1 MSIQQALVL
10 HTPASLK
17 WTAAQEKS
25 LSRDYPLQD
34 HDPADPGLF
43 VQRTY
48 LHFLWLP
55 HSIMPLSIFIPSL
68 LRIQAPPDV
77 AEDQP
82 HPLHAFIEPLLLS
95 LRAAAN
101 KYHNEL
107 PQILADGG
115 GAGEAEEGVM
125 WYALGY
131 EKTDASAERSEHLNR
146 EDTVLLEDK
155 WRSSWLER
163 MEQREVQIQIL
174 LYFLKLSLPGPCT
187 PLPPVE
193 VPPTDNIF
201 FISPVKPSRIR
212 KKKKEKPNLII
223 PSPIERLESFMD
235 KLSMWQLVSLMD
247 TSRTEAAHGTRHKN
261 ERDWMQAF
269 CEDVVEP
276 LFKSKLPEQ
285 CTLLRSKLFPN
296 SPFSDEPPSPGPSTE
311 KILPGSRSRHSSST
325 TAAGLQSAV
334 TTKALTRTRSLSV
347 SLAQE
352 KEKER
357 AASVGATQD
366 KALQRALTRQISMSR
381 AWKGKDRSTSAISQI
396 DTKAPAAT
404 AKRTIGRT
412 DSQSQSSQ
420 SRAAPA
426 ITLVTATP
434 VKKPPSRTKSNASAR
449 SSSPIPM
456 ARNSSSRPTE
466 RSSSPHTTGRSSSP
480 PTARSSSLTPLG
492 TDDER
497 PSAAVPLLDF
507 SDSLGNVKDEDDADE
522 EMWLP
527 NSSPDVLL
535 LGKNGW
541 VGSSKKRVPSVASE
555 VLASDTPV
563 RKRMRLGR

>member
-25 LSRDYPLQD
+25 LSRDYPFQD
-34 HDPADPGLF
+34 HDSADPALF

-55 HSIMPLSIFIPSL
+55 QSIMPLSLFVSSL
-68 LRIQAPPDV
+68 LRIQATPDV
-77 AEDQP
+77 TEDQP

-95 LRAAAN
+95 LRATAN

-115 GAGEAEEGVM
+115 GAGEAEENMM

-146 EDTVLLEDK
+146 EDTVMLEDK
-155 WRSSWLER
+155 WRSGWLER

-193 VPPTDNIF
+193 VPPTDNF
-201 FISPVKPSRIR
+201 SFISPAKPSHSRR
-212 KKKKEKPNLII
+212 EKKQKPNLIT
-223 PSPIERLESFMD
+223 PSSIERLESFMD
-235 KLSMWQLVSLMD
+235 KLSMWQLVSLMNI
-247 TSRTEAAHGTRHKN
+247 SRTETTTRHKN
-261 ERDWMQAF
+261 ERDWMQKF

-276 LFKSKLPEQ
+276 LFKSKLSEQ
-285 CTLLRSKLFPN
+285 CALLRSKLFPN

-311 KILPGSRSRHSSST
+311 KALRGSRSHHSST
-325 TAAGLQSAV
+325 TTAVGRV
-334 TTKALTRTRSLSV
+334 TTNAPARTRSLSV

-381 AWKGKDRSTSAISQI
+381 AWKGKDRSTTAVSQT
-396 DTKAPAAT
+396 DTKVPAAT
-404 AKRTIGRT
+404 AKRVIGRT
-412 DSQSQSSQ
+412 DSQSQFSQ

-434 VKKPPSRTKSNASAR
+434 VKKPPPRAKSNVSAR
-449 SSSPIPM
+449 SSSPIPT
-456 ARNSSSRPTE
+456 AESSSVRTTE
-466 RSSSPHTTGRSSSP
+466 RSSSPHLAGRSSSP

-492 TDDER
+492 TDDDEL
-497 PSAAVPLLDF
+497 PSEPLPLLDF
-507 SDSLGNVKDEDDADE
+507 SSDSLGNAMDGDE
-522 EMWLP
+522 EEEIWLP

-535 LGKNGW
+535 LSKSGW
-541 VGSSKKRVPSVASE
+541 VVGAKKRVPSAASE
-555 VLASDTPV
+555 TLASDTHV
-563 RKRMRLGR
+563 RKRMRLER

>member
-1 MSIQQALVL
+1 MSLQQAFVL

-25 LSRDYPLQD
+25 LSRDYPFQD
-34 HDPADPGLF
+34 HDAADPALF

-55 HSIMPLSIFIPSL
+55 HSIMPLSLFIPSL
-68 LRIQAPPDV
+68 LRIRGTPDL

-82 HPLHAFIEPLLLS
+82 HPLHTFIEPLLLS

-115 GAGEAEEGVM
+115 GAGEAEESMM

-131 EKTDASAERSEHLNR
+131 EKVDGSAERNEHLTG
-146 EDTVLLEDK
+146 EDNAMLEEK
-155 WRSSWLER
+155 WRLGWLEC

-193 VPPTDNIF
+193 VPPTDNIS
-201 FISPVKPSRIR
+201 FISPVKPSRLR

-223 PSPIERLESFMD
+223 PSSIERLESFMD
-235 KLSMWQLVSLMD
+235 KLSMWQLVSLMN
-247 TSRTEAAHGTRHKN
+247 TSRTEIATRNKN
-261 ERDWMQAF
+261 ECDWMQKF

-285 CTLLRSKLFPN
+285 CALLHSKLFPN
-296 SPFSDEPPSPGPSTE
+296 SPFSDEPPSPGPSTG
-311 KILPGSRSRHSSST
+311 KSLHGSRSHYSSST
-325 TAAGLQSAV
+325 TATGSQSGM
-334 TTKALTRTRSLSV
+334 TTGAPARTRSLSI

-381 AWKGKDRSTSAISQI
+381 TWKGKDRSTATVSQK
-396 DTKAPAAT
+396 DTKMPAAT
-404 AKRTIGRT
+404 AKRIIGRT

-434 VKKPPSRTKSNASAR
+434 VKKPPPRAKSNASAR
-449 SSSPIPM
+449 SSSP
-456 ARNSSSRPTE
+456 
-466 RSSSPHTTGRSSSP
+466 HLTGRSSSP
-480 PTARSSSLTPLG
+480 LIARSSSLTLLD
-492 TDDER
+492 TDDNEL
-497 PSAAVPLLDF
+497 PCASVPLLDF
-507 SDSLGNVKDEDDADE
+507 SSDSLGNVMEEDEDAE
-522 EMWLP
+522 EEIWLP

-535 LGKNGW
+535 LGKSGW
-541 VGSSKKRVPSVASE
+541 GISAKKRVPSAASQ
-555 VLASDTPV
+555 VLHPDTPV
-563 RKRMRLGR
+563 RKRMKLEE

>member
-1 MSIQQALVL
+1 MSLRQAFAL

-34 HDPADPGLF
+34 HDPDDPALF

-48 LHFLWLP
+48 LHYLWLP
-55 HSIMPLSIFIPSL
+55 HSIMPLSVFIPSL
-68 LRIQAPPDV
+68 LRIQGPLDL

-95 LRAAAN
+95 LRAAVN

-115 GAGEAEEGVM
+115 GAGEAEESIM

-131 EKTDASAERSEHLNR
+131 EKVDASAERSEHLNR
-146 EDTVLLEDK
+146 DDNAMLEDK
-155 WRSSWLER
+155 WRSGWLER

-193 VPPTDNIF
+193 VPLTDSTY
-201 FISPVKPSRIR
+201 FISPAKHSRLQ

-223 PSPIERLESFMD
+223 PSSIERLESFMD
-235 KLSMWQLVSLMD
+235 KLSTWQLVSLMT
-247 TSRTEAAHGTRHKN
+247 TSHTEITTRNKN
-261 ERDWMQAF
+261 ERDWMQKF

-285 CTLLRSKLFPN
+285 CTLLRSKLFPS
-296 SPFSDEPPSPGPSTE
+296 SPFSDEPPSPGSSTE
-311 KILPGSRSRHSSST
+311 KSVPGSRSHHSSST
-325 TAAGLQSAV
+325 TAAGPQIGGTA
-334 TTKALTRTRSLSV
+334 KAPVRTRSLSV

-366 KALQRALTRQISMSR
+366 KTLQRALTRQISMSR
-381 AWKGKDRSTSAISQI
+381 AWKGKDRSTTAVSQA
-396 DTKAPAAT
+396 DTKMPAAT
-404 AKRTIGRT
+404 AKRIIGST
-412 DSQSQSSQ
+412 NSQCQSSQ

-434 VKKPPSRTKSNASAR
+434 VKKPPPRAKSNASAW
-449 SSSPIPM
+449 SSSPIPN
-456 ARNSSSRPTE
+456 A
-466 RSSSPHTTGRSSSP
+466 RSSSPRLAGRSLSP
-480 PTARSSSLTPLG
+480 PTARSSSLTPLD
-492 TDDER
+492 TDDNELPLASV
-497 PSAAVPLLDF
+497 PSLDF
-507 SDSLGNVKDEDDADE
+507 SSDSLCNAMDE
-522 EMWLP
+522 EEDAEEKTLFP

-535 LGKNGW
+535 LSKSEW
-541 VGSSKKRVPSVASE
+541 VVDAKKRVASASSE
-555 VLASDTPV
+555 VLTSDTPV
-563 RKRMRLGR
+563 RKRTRLRR

>member
-1 MSIQQALVL
+1 MSLRQAFVL

-34 HDPADPGLF
+34 HDPADPALF

-55 HSIMPLSIFIPSL
+55 HSIMPLSVFIPSL
-68 LRIQAPPDV
+68 LLIQGPSDL

-115 GAGEAEEGVM
+115 GAGEAEESIM

-131 EKTDASAERSEHLNR
+131 EKVDASAERSDHLNR
-146 EDTVLLEDK
+146 DGNAMLEDK
-155 WRSSWLER
+155 WRSGWLER

-193 VPPTDNIF
+193 VPPTDSTH
-201 FISPVKPSRIR
+201 FISPAKPSGLR

-223 PSPIERLESFMD
+223 PSSIERLESFMD
-235 KLSMWQLVSLMD
+235 KLSTWQLVSLMN
-247 TSRTEAAHGTRHKN
+247 TSRTEITTHYKN
-261 ERDWMQAF
+261 EHDWMQKF
-269 CEDVVEP
+269 CEDIVEP

-285 CTLLRSKLFPN
+285 CALLRSKLFPS
-296 SPFSDEPPSPGPSTE
+296 SPFSDELPSPGPSTE
-311 KILPGSRSRHSSST
+311 KSVMGSRSRHSSSA
-325 TAAGLQSAV
+325 TAAGSQNGGM
-334 TTKALTRTRSLSV
+334 TKAPVRTRSLSV
-347 SLAQE
+347 SLAEE

-357 AASVGATQD
+357 AASVSATQD

-381 AWKGKDRSTSAISQI
+381 AWKGKDRSITAVSQA
-396 DTKAPAAT
+396 DTKVPTAT
-404 AKRTIGRT
+404 AKRIIGRT
-412 DSQSQSSQ
+412 DSQSSQ
-420 SRAAPA
+420 PRAAQA

-434 VKKPPSRTKSNASAR
+434 VKKPPPRAKSNASAR
-449 SSSPIPM
+449 SSSPIPN
-456 ARNSSSRPTE
+456 ARSLSVLTTG
-466 RSSSPHTTGRSSSP
+466 RSSSPHLAGRSSSP
-480 PTARSSSLTPLG
+480 PTARSSSLTPLD
-492 TDDER
+492 TDDNEL
-497 PSAAVPLLDF
+497 PSAYVPLPDFF
-507 SDSLGNVKDEDDADE
+507 SDSLCDTMDE
-522 EMWLP
+522 EEEEEETLLP

-535 LGKNGW
+535 LSKSEW
-541 VGSSKKRVPSVASE
+541 VANAKKRVPSASSE
-555 VLASDTPV
+555 VLISDTPV
-563 RKRMRLGR
+563 RKRTRLR

>member
-1 MSIQQALVL
+1 MSLQQAFDL

-34 HDPADPGLF
+34 HDPADPALF

-55 HSIMPLSIFIPSL
+55 HSIMPLSLFIPSL
-68 LRIQAPPDV
+68 LRIRGTPDL

-101 KYHNEL
+101 KYQNEL

-115 GAGEAEEGVM
+115 GAGEAEESMM

-131 EKTDASAERSEHLNR
+131 EKVDASMERSEHLNR
-146 EDTVLLEDK
+146 EDNAMLEEK
-155 WRSSWLER
+155 WRSGWLER
-163 MEQREVQIQIL
+163 MEKREVQIQIL

-193 VPPTDNIF
+193 VPPTNNIP
-201 FISPVKPSRIR
+201 FISPAKPSRSR
-212 KKKKEKPNLII
+212 KKKKEKAKLIV
-223 PSPIERLESFMD
+223 PSSIERLESFMD

-247 TSRTEAAHGTRHKN
+247 TSRNEITTRNKN
-261 ERDWMQAF
+261 ERDWMQKF

-296 SPFSDEPPSPGPSTE
+296 SPFSNEPPSPGPSTE
-311 KILPGSRSRHSSST
+311 KSFPRSRSHHHSSST
-325 TAAGLQSAV
+325 TATGSQSGV
-334 TTKALTRTRSLSV
+334 TARVPARTRSLSV

-357 AASVGATQD
+357 AASVGATQE

-381 AWKGKDRSTSAISQI
+381 TWKGKDRSMAAVSQGEN
-396 DTKAPAAT
+396 KVLAAT
-404 AKRTIGRT
+404 VKRIIGRT
-412 DSQSQSSQ
+412 DSLSQSSQ

-434 VKKPPSRTKSNASAR
+434 VKKPPPRAKSNASAR
-449 SSSPIPM
+449 SSSPMPNT
-456 ARNSSSRPTE
+456 RSSSVLTTG
-466 RSSSPHTTGRSSSP
+466 RSSSPHLAGRSSSP
-480 PTARSSSLTPLG
+480 PTARSSSSTPLD
-492 TDDER
+492 TDNNELPFASD
-497 PSAAVPLLDF
+497 PLLEF
-507 SDSLGNVKDEDDADE
+507 SSDSLGNVMDEDEDAE
-522 EMWLP
+522 GEIWLP

-535 LGKNGW
+535 LGKSGW
-541 VGSSKKRVPSVASE
+541 VVGAKKRDSQVM
-555 VLASDTPV
+555 ASDTPA
-563 RKRMRLGR
+563 RKRMKLGR

>member
-1 MSIQQALVL
+1 MSLQQAFVL

-34 HDPADPGLF
+34 HDLADPALF

-55 HSIMPLSIFIPSL
+55 HSIMPLSVFIPSL
-68 LRIQAPPDV
+68 LRVRATPDL

-82 HPLHAFIEPLLLS
+82 HPLHTFIEPLLLS
-95 LRAAAN
+95 VRAAAN

-115 GAGEAEEGVM
+115 GAGEAEESMM

-131 EKTDASAERSEHLNR
+131 EKVDASSEYLNR
-146 EDTVLLEDK
+146 EDNAMLEDK
-155 WRSSWLER
+155 WRSGWLER

-193 VPPTDNIF
+193 VPPSDSIN
-201 FISPVKPSRIR
+201 FISPAKPSHSRK
-212 KKKKEKPNLII
+212 KKKKEKLNSII
-223 PSPIERLESFMD
+223 PSSVERLESFMD
-235 KLSMWQLVSLMD
+235 KLSMWQLVSLMNI
-247 TSRTEAAHGTRHKN
+247 SRTEITIRHKN
-261 ERDWMQAF
+261 ERDWMQKF

-296 SPFSDEPPSPGPSTE
+296 SPFSDEIPSPGPSTE
-311 KILPGSRSRHSSST
+311 QSVSGPRSHHSSST
-325 TAAGLQSAV
+325 IAAGTQSRG
-334 TTKALTRTRSLSV
+334 TTRAPVRTRSLTA
-347 SLAQE
+347 SLAEE

-357 AASVGATQD
+357 AAIVGATQD
-366 KALQRALTRQISMSR
+366 KAFQRALTRQISMYR
-381 AWKGKDRSTSAISQI
+381 AWKGKDRSKTAVSQ
-396 DTKAPAAT
+396 T
-404 AKRTIGRT
+404 AKVSAAAAKRIVVRT
-412 DSQSQSSQ
+412 DSQTQ
-420 SRAAPA
+420 SRTAPA

-434 VKKPPSRTKSNASAR
+434 VKKPPPRAKSNVSAQ
-449 SSSPIPM
+449 SSSPISD
-456 ARNSSSRPTE
+456 ARSL
-466 RSSSPHTTGRSSSP
+466 SPRLAGRSSSP
-480 PTARSSSLTPLG
+480 PTAHSSSLTPLDTHDNG
-492 TDDER
+492 LS
-497 PSAAVPLLDF
+497 SASVPLLGF
-507 SDSLGNVKDEDDADE
+507 SSDNLCNATDEGEDAE
-522 EMWLP
+522 EVIWLP

-535 LGKNGW
+535 LSKSEW
-541 VGSSKKRVPSVASE
+541 VVGTKKRVPSAASE
-555 VLASDTPV
+555 VLASDTPA

>member
-1 MSIQQALVL
+1 MSLRQAFVL

-34 HDPADPGLF
+34 HDPADLALF

-55 HSIMPLSIFIPSL
+55 HSIMPLSVFIPSL
-68 LRIQAPPDV
+68 LRIRGTLDL

-115 GAGEAEEGVM
+115 GAGEAEESMM

-131 EKTDASAERSEHLNR
+131 EKRSEHLNR
-146 EDTVLLEDK
+146 DDNAMLEDK
-155 WRSSWLER
+155 WRSGWLKR
-163 MEQREVQIQIL
+163 MEQRDSL
-174 LYFLKLSLPGPCT
+174 FLDHAPHYC
-187 PLPPVE
+187 PVE
-193 VPPTDNIF
+193 VPPTDSTH
-201 FISPVKPSRIR
+201 FISPAKPSGSR
-212 KKKKEKPNLII
+212 KKRKERPNLII
-223 PSPIERLESFMD
+223 PSSIERLESFMD
-235 KLSMWQLVSLMD
+235 KLSTWQLVSLMN
-247 TSRTEAAHGTRHKN
+247 TSRTEIMTRHKN
-261 ERDWMQAF
+261 ERDWMQKF

-285 CTLLRSKLFPN
+285 CALLRSKLFPS
-296 SPFSDEPPSPGPSTE
+296 SPFSDEPSSPGPSTE
-311 KILPGSRSRHSSST
+311 KSVSESRSRHSSST
-325 TAAGLQSAV
+325 TAAGLQSGG
-334 TTKALTRTRSLSV
+334 TTKAPVRTRSLSV
-347 SLAQE
+347 SLAEE

-381 AWKGKDRSTSAISQI
+381 AWKGKDRSTTAMSQV
-396 DTKAPAAT
+396 DTKVSTAT
-404 AKRTIGRT
+404 AKRILGRT

-420 SRAAPA
+420 PPAAQA

-434 VKKPPSRTKSNASAR
+434 VKKPPPRAKSNVSAR
-449 SSSPIPM
+449 SSSPIP
-456 ARNSSSRPTE
+456 SSVLTTG
-466 RSSSPHTTGRSSSP
+466 RSSSPHLAGRSSSP
-480 PTARSSSLTPLG
+480 PTARSSSLTPFD
-492 TDDER
+492 TDDNEL
-497 PSAAVPLLDF
+497 PSASVPLLDF
-507 SDSLGNVKDEDDADE
+507 SSDSLCNAMNEEEEDE
-522 EMWLP
+522 ETFP

-535 LGKNGW
+535 LSKTEW
-541 VGSSKKRVPSVASE
+541 VVNAKKRVPSASSA

-563 RKRMRLGR
+563 RKRTRLRR

>member
-1 MSIQQALVL
+1 MSLRQTFVL

-34 HDPADPGLF
+34 HDLADPALF

-55 HSIMPLSIFIPSL
+55 HYSQSCRSLYLFPLFF
-68 LRIQAPPDV
+68 RIQGTPDLV
-77 AEDQP
+77 EDQP

-107 PQILADGG
+107 PQILTDGG
-115 GAGEAEEGVM
+115 GAGEAEESMM

-131 EKTDASAERSEHLNR
+131 EKVDASAERSEHLNR
-146 EDTVLLEDK
+146 DDNAMLEDK
-155 WRSSWLER
+155 WRSGWLER

-187 PLPPVE
+187 PLLPVE
-193 VPPTDNIF
+193 VPPTDSTH
-201 FISPVKPSRIR
+201 FISPAKPSGSR
-212 KKKKEKPNLII
+212 KKRKEKPNLII
-223 PSPIERLESFMD
+223 PSSIERLESFMD
-235 KLSMWQLVSLMD
+235 KLSTWQLVSLMN
-247 TSRTEAAHGTRHKN
+247 TSRTEIMTRHKN
-261 ERDWMQAF
+261 ERDWMQKF

-285 CTLLRSKLFPN
+285 CALLRSKLFPS

-311 KILPGSRSRHSSST
+311 KSVSESRSRHSSST
-325 TAAGLQSAV
+325 TAAGLQSGG
-334 TTKALTRTRSLSV
+334 TTKAPVRTRSLSV
-347 SLAQE
+347 SLAEE

-381 AWKGKDRSTSAISQI
+381 AWKGKDRSTTAMSQV
-396 DTKAPAAT
+396 DTKVSTAT
-404 AKRTIGRT
+404 AKRILGRT

-420 SRAAPA
+420 PPAAQA

-434 VKKPPSRTKSNASAR
+434 VKKPPPRAKSNVSAR
-449 SSSPIPM
+449 SSSPIP
-456 ARNSSSRPTE
+456 SSVLTTG
-466 RSSSPHTTGRSSSP
+466 RSSSPHLAGRSSSP
-480 PTARSSSLTPLG
+480 PTAHSSSLTPFD
-492 TDDER
+492 TDDNEL
-497 PSAAVPLLDF
+497 PSASVPLLDF
-507 SDSLGNVKDEDDADE
+507 SSDSLCNAMNEEEEDE
-522 EMWLP
+522 ETLLP

-535 LGKNGW
+535 LSKTEW
-541 VGSSKKRVPSVASE
+541 VVNAKKRVPSASSE

-563 RKRMRLGR
+563 RKRTRLRR

>member
-1 MSIQQALVL
+1 MSLQQAFVL

-17 WTAAQEKS
+17 WTVAQEKS
-25 LSRDYPLQD
+25 ISRDYPLQD
-34 HDPADPGLF
+34 HDPADPALF

-68 LRIQAPPDV
+68 LRIRRTPDL

-101 KYHNEL
+101 KYHVEL
-107 PQILADGG
+107 PQILADGC
-115 GAGEAEEGVM
+115 GAGEAEESMM

-131 EKTDASAERSEHLNR
+131 EKVDPNAERSEHINR
-146 EDTVLLEDK
+146 EDSVMLEDK
-155 WRSSWLER
+155 WRSGWLER

-193 VPPTDNIF
+193 VPPTDSTHFN
-201 FISPVKPSRIR
+201 SPMKPSGSR

-223 PSPIERLESFMD
+223 PSSIERLESFMD
-235 KLSMWQLVSLMD
+235 KLSMWQLVSLTN
-247 TSRTEAAHGTRHKN
+247 TSRTEITSVHNN
-261 ERDWMQAF
+261 ERDWMQNF
-269 CEDVVEP
+269 CEDIVEP
-276 LFKSKLPEQ
+276 LFKSKLPDQ
-285 CTLLRSKLFPN
+285 CALLRSKLFPS
-296 SPFSDEPPSPGPSTE
+296 SPFSDEPPSPGLST
-311 KILPGSRSRHSSST
+311 KKSLPGSHSYHSSST
-325 TAAGLQSAV
+325 TTAGSQSGG
-334 TTKALTRTRSLSV
+334 TTKAPVRSRSLSV

-357 AASVGATQD
+357 AASVGVTQD

-381 AWKGKDRSTSAISQI
+381 AWKGKDRLTTVASQT
-396 DTKAPAAT
+396 DTRVPAAT
-404 AKRTIGRT
+404 AKRIIGRT

-434 VKKPPSRTKSNASAR
+434 VKKPPPRAKSNALAR
-449 SSSPIPM
+449 SSSPVPDI
-456 ARNSSSRPTE
+456 RNSSIL
-466 RSSSPHTTGRSSSP
+466 TTGRSSSP
-480 PTARSSSLTPLG
+480 RSSNLTPLD
-492 TDDER
+492 TDENEL
-497 PSAAVPLLDF
+497 PSASAPLLDF
-507 SDSLGNVKDEDDADE
+507 SSDSLLMDEDKDAE
-522 EMWLP
+522 EEIWLP

-535 LGKNGW
+535 LSKHEW
-541 VGSSKKRVPSVASE
+541 VRGSKKRVPSAASE
-555 VLASDTPV
+555 ALASDTPV
-563 RKRMRLGR
+563 RKRTRLGRER

>member
-1 MSIQQALVL
+1 MSLQQAFVL
-10 HTPASLK
+10 HTPASFK

-25 LSRDYPLQD
+25 LSRDYPFQD
-34 HDPADPGLF
+34 HDPTDPALF

-55 HSIMPLSIFIPSL
+55 HSIMPLSLFIPSL
-68 LRIQAPPDV
+68 LRIRGTPNL

-115 GAGEAEEGVM
+115 GACEAEESMM

-131 EKTDASAERSEHLNR
+131 EKVDGSAERGEHLTG
-146 EDTVLLEDK
+146 EDSAMLEEK
-155 WRSSWLER
+155 WRSGWLER

-193 VPPTDNIF
+193 VPPTNNISF
-201 FISPVKPSRIR
+201 VSPVKPNRSR

-223 PSPIERLESFMD
+223 PSSIERLESFMD
-235 KLSMWQLVSLMD
+235 KLSMWQLVSLMNI
-247 TSRTEAAHGTRHKN
+247 SRSEIMSHNKN
-261 ERDWMQAF
+261 GRDWMQKF
-269 CEDVVEP
+269 CEDVVGP

-285 CTLLRSKLFPN
+285 CALLRSKLFPN

-311 KILPGSRSRHSSST
+311 KSLHGSRSHHSSS
-325 TAAGLQSAV
+325 AATGSQSGVA
-334 TTKALTRTRSLSV
+334 TRAPARTRSLSV

-357 AASVGATQD
+357 AASVGTTQD

-381 AWKGKDRSTSAISQI
+381 TWKGKDRSTAMVSQADI
-396 DTKAPAAT
+396 KMPAAT
-404 AKRTIGRT
+404 AKRIIGRT
-412 DSQSQSSQ
+412 DSQSQS
-420 SRAAPA
+420 RAA

-434 VKKPPSRTKSNASAR
+434 VKKPPPRAKSNASAR
-449 SSSPIPM
+449 SSSPIPI
-456 ARNSSSRPTE
+456 A
-466 RSSSPHTTGRSSSP
+466 RSSSVLTTGRSSSP
-480 PTARSSSLTPLG
+480 HLTGRSSSPPIARSSSHMPLD
-492 TDDER
+492 TDDNEL
-497 PSAAVPLLDF
+497 PGASVLLLDF
-507 SDSLGNVKDEDDADE
+507 SSDSLGNVMEEDEDAE
-522 EMWLP
+522 GETWLP

-535 LGKNGW
+535 LGKSGW
-541 VGSSKKRVPSVASE
+541 GISAKKRVPSA
-555 VLASDTPV
+555 VLDSNTPV
-563 RKRMRLGR
+563 RKRMKLGK

>member
-1 MSIQQALVL
+1 MSLQQAFVL

-25 LSRDYPLQD
+25 LSRDYPFQD
-34 HDPADPGLF
+34 HDPADPALF
-43 VQRTY
+43 VQCTY

-55 HSIMPLSIFIPSL
+55 HSIMPFSLFITSL
-68 LRIQAPPDV
+68 LRIRGTPDL

-82 HPLHAFIEPLLLS
+82 HPLHPFIEPLLLS

-115 GAGEAEEGVM
+115 GAGEAEESMM

-131 EKTDASAERSEHLNR
+131 EKVDGSAECGEHLSG
-146 EDTVLLEDK
+146 EDNTMLEEK
-155 WRSSWLER
+155 WRSGWLER
-163 MEQREVQIQIL
+163 MEQREEIQIL

-193 VPPTDNIF
+193 VPPTDNIS
-201 FISPVKPSRIR
+201 FISPIKPSRSR

-223 PSPIERLESFMD
+223 PSSIERLESFMD
-235 KLSMWQLVSLMD
+235 KLSMWQLVSLMN
-247 TSRTEAAHGTRHKN
+247 TSCTEIATRNKN
-261 ERDWMQAF
+261 ERDWMQKF

-285 CTLLRSKLFPN
+285 CALLRSKLFPN
-296 SPFSDEPPSPGPSTE
+296 SPFSDEPSSPGPSTE
-311 KILPGSRSRHSSST
+311 KSLHGYRSHHSSST
-325 TAAGLQSAV
+325 TAAGSQSGV
-334 TTKALTRTRSLSV
+334 TIRAPARTRSLSI

-381 AWKGKDRSTSAISQI
+381 TWKGKDRSTATVSQA
-396 DTKAPAAT
+396 DTKMPAAT
-404 AKRTIGRT
+404 AKRIIGRT

-434 VKKPPSRTKSNASAR
+434 VKKPPPRVKCVSSEVKSY
-449 SSSPIPM
+449 
-456 ARNSSSRPTE
+456 TYCWD
-466 RSSSPHTTGRSSSP
+466 
-480 PTARSSSLTPLG
+480 SSLTLLD
-492 TDDER
+492 TDDNEL
-497 PSAAVPLLDF
+497 PCTSVPLFDF
-507 SDSLGNVKDEDDADE
+507 SSDSLGNVMEEDEDAE
-522 EMWLP
+522 GEIWLP

-535 LGKNGW
+535 LGKSGW
-541 VGSSKKRVPSVASE
+541 DISAKKRVPSA
-555 VLASDTPV
+555 VLNSDTPV
-563 RKRMRLGR
+563 RKRVKLGR